1 MSEFKS
7 TIKNIIE
14 YKFIKEKEENKLIHI
29 GYGIDNN
36 FARCCA
42 TSIVSFCI
50 NNPNRNFYFHIVIN
64 NFSEVN
70 KNKMKTLAKQ
80 YNVNINLYEI
90 DISLLEKYKLPIRTH
105 WPISCILGLFFH

>member
-42 TSIVSFCI
+42 TSIV
-50 NNPNRNFYFHIVIN
+50 
-64 NFSEVN
+64 
-70 KNKMKTLAKQ
+70 
-80 YNVNINLYEI
+80 
-90 DISLLEKYKLPIRTH
+90 
-105 WPISCILGLFFH
+105 LFV